1 MARATIAE
9 KRTATQARKVLA
21 RPRRRS
27 PNVGGDVR
35 GQGEAE
41 PRLRR
46 SFALPEPGFL
56 LSIHVAVEHSR
67 DCRSAL
73 AGNDVPDVFGCF
85 HHPGSAGTLQRF

>member
-21 RPRRRS
+21 RSRRRS
-27 PNVGGDVR
+27 PNVGGDVG

-46 SFALPEPGFL
+46 SFTLPEPGFL
-56 LSIHVAVEHSR
+56 LSIHVAVEYSR

>member
-1 MARATIAE
+1 MACATIAE
-9 KRTATQARKVLA
+9 KRTANRRARFLLGRVDAL
-21 RPRRRS
+21 

>member
-1 MARATIAE
+1 M
-9 KRTATQARKVLA
+9 V
-21 RPRRRS
+21 RREAALFECEFWRLRS
-27 PNVGGDVR
+27 VG
-35 GQGEAE
+35 GQGEAGS
-41 PRLRR
+41 PGAGGR
-46 SFALPEPGFL
+46 FALPEPGFL